1 MTLDGSRGGDARS
14 RPAERRAGCRC
25 WVASALPAMLLLSV
39 PATAAVV
46 KVEAICATVRD
57 LSRTER
63 FYRDGLG
70 FQVVSRQTSDDPR
83 LAHLLGVKGARLRI
97 LVMRLGAERVEFIQ
111 FAKRGKAYPK
121 DSRSPDLWF
130 QHFAIVVSDMENA
143 FRHLQRVGISAISIG
158 GPQTLPPQNGRV
170 EAFKFR
176 DPDGHPLE
184 LLYFAPGQGRA
195 VWHEP
200 PAGRLFLGIDHSAI
214 GVADTARS
222 QAFYADL
229 LGMVQAYDA
238 TNRGPTQEALD
249 GTFNAVVQITGLKP
263 RASDGPG
270 IEFLDYRT
278 PPTGRPAPPDTQS
291 NDLVHVHL
299 IMRVDDLDQDVKAL
313 ERQGGRL
320 VSPGIVTLAGGE
332 RAVMVR
338 DPDGH
343 MLMLEQ

>member
-1 MTLDGSRGGDARS
+1 MTDLHVMILIRS
-14 RPAERRAGCRC
+14 GTCPRRVGA
-25 WVASALPAMLLLSV
+25 AF
-39 PATAAVV
+39 AAVLV
-46 KVEAICATVRD
+46 PLLALAFPALAAVIKIDRISVTVSD
-57 LSRTER
+57 LARTEK
-63 FYRDGLG
+63 FYRDALG
-70 FQVVSRQTSDDPR
+70 FQVVNRQTSDDPR
-83 LAHLLGVKGARLRI
+83 LAHLLGVKGAKLRI

-111 FAKRGKAYPK
+111 FSKSGRPYPK
-121 DSRSPDLWF
+121 ESRSPDLWF
-130 QHFAIVVSDMENA
+130 QHFAIVVSDMKNA
-143 FRHLQRVGISAISIG
+143 YRHLQQVGISPISIG
-158 GPQTLPPQNGRV
+158 GPQRLPPQNGRV

-184 LLYFAPGQGRA
+184 LLHFPPGQGGA
-195 VWHEP
+195 VWHER
-200 PAGRLFLGIDHSAI
+200 PAEQLFLGIDHSAI

-222 QAFYADL
+222 KAFYADL
-229 LGMVQAYDA
+229 LGMVPTYEV
-238 TNRGPTQEALD
+238 TNRGPIQEALD

-291 NDLVHVHL
+291 NDVVHVHL
-299 IMRVDDLDQDVKAL
+299 IMRVDDLDQAVQVLD
-313 ERQGGRL
+313 RQGGRM